1 MKMMTT
7 TNTVLAATL
16 VAPYDLRIERFP
28 MPSELEPGA
37 VLVEMRASGI
47 CGTDKHTYRGETEQ
61 YAGTDH
67 ASSTPFPIIQ
77 GHENVGVIAA
87 IGDGG
92 ARTFAGSPLAMGD
105 RVVPAPNRAC
115 GRCRYC
121 LDDFPYY
128 FCRDLE
134 NYGNSLS
141 CAEPP
146 HLFGGFAEYLYLRP
160 RTPIFKVPPELPDDV
175 AVLTELFAVTH
186 SLDLASRMPRPSG
199 FRPGDSVAVVG
210 TGPVGVVHAAK
221 AALLGASQVIAI
233 DRFSGRLDIAADI
246 GATDCIAAGED
257 PRETVAAV
265 ESLVPGGVDVVI
277 DATGHPS
284 SFNMATDLLRDGGT
298 LIEVGAFVDLGPVD
312 FNPADLLGRNLTLV
326 GVAGEDAR
334 SYDATLE
341 MLAAHHATM
350 PFHRA
355 VTHHYSIADAD
366 EAMHTALDAGDAMKV
381 VIGPG
386 SS

>member
-1 MKMMTT
+1 M
-7 TNTVLAATL
+7 
-16 VAPYDLRIERFP
+16 
-28 MPSELEPGA
+28 
-37 VLVEMRASGI
+37 
-47 CGTDKHTYRGETEQ
+47 
-61 YAGTDH
+61 
-67 ASSTPFPIIQ
+67 
-77 GHENVGVIAA
+77 
-87 IGDGG
+87 
-92 ARTFAGSPLAMGD
+92 
-105 RVVPAPNRAC
+105 
-115 GRCRYC
+115 
-121 LDDFPYY
+121 
-128 FCRDLE
+128 
-134 NYGNSLS
+134 
-141 CAEPP
+141 
-146 HLFGGFAEYLYLRP
+146 
-160 RTPIFKVPPELPDDV
+160 PPELPDDV

-186 SLDLASRMPRPSG
+186 SLDLAARMPRPSG

-210 TGPVGVVHAAK
+210 TGPVGVVHTAK
-221 AALLGASQVIAI
+221 AALLGASRVIAI

-257 PRETVAAV
+257 PRETDGAAA
-265 ESLVPGGVDVVI
+265 SLVPGGVDVVI

-341 MLAAHHATM
+341 MLAEHHTTV

-355 VTHHYSIADAD
+355 VTHHYSIADTD

>member
-341 MLAAHHATM
+341 MLAEHHATM

>member
-1 MKMMTT
+1 
-7 TNTVLAATL
+7 
-16 VAPYDLRIERFP
+16 
-28 MPSELEPGA
+28 
-37 VLVEMRASGI
+37 
-47 CGTDKHTYRGETEQ
+47 
-61 YAGTDH
+61 
-67 ASSTPFPIIQ
+67 
-77 GHENVGVIAA
+77 
-87 IGDGG
+87 
-92 ARTFAGSPLAMGD
+92 
-105 RVVPAPNRAC
+105 
-115 GRCRYC
+115 
-121 LDDFPYY
+121 
-128 FCRDLE
+128 
-134 NYGNSLS
+134 
-141 CAEPP
+141 
-146 HLFGGFAEYLYLRP
+146 
-160 RTPIFKVPPELPDDV
+160 V

-341 MLAAHHATM
+341 MLAEHHATM